1 MFLKLG
7 ILGVLLILGG
17 IVFSSEISGFF
28 SNTSALVTESL
39 KHDVNNISQ
48 KATESIENKIE
59 SSLDNV
65 VDNTSEKIN
74 DRITDAKESST
85 NFLSDELGKINPF
98 ESIENVFKNTSLE
111 EIPDNP

>member
-7 ILGVLLILGG
+7 IVGVLLIVGG
-17 IVFSSEISGFF
+17 IVFSSEINGFF
-28 SNTSALVTESL
+28 SNTSTSIIESL

-74 DRITDAKESST
+74 DGINDAKESST
-85 NFLSDELGKINPF
+85 NFLSDGLSKINPF
-98 ESIENVFKNTSLE
+98 ESIGNVFKNNSLE
-111 EIPDNP
+111 EIPDDP

>member
-1 MFLKLG
+1 MLLKLG
-7 ILGVLLILGG
+7 IVGILLILGG

-28 SNTSALVTESL
+28 SNTSASVTESL
-39 KHDVNNISQ
+39 KRDVNNISQ

-74 DRITDAKESST
+74 DGINDAKESSA
-85 NFLSDELGKINPF
+85 NFLSDELSKISPF
-98 ESIENVFKNTSLE
+98 ESIRNVFKNNSLE
-111 EIPDNP
+111 EIPDDP